1 VFRSLEPELRK
12 ICGDALFEM
21 IAEYLDDRLASGPV
35 PVVHPSEVPVV
46 LGRTRSVR
54 SA

>member
-1 VFRSLEPELRK
+1 MYRSLEPELRK
-12 ICGDALFEM
+12 VCGDALFEM
-21 IAEYLDDRLASGPV
+21 IAEYLDERLASGTV

-46 LGRTRSVR
+46 LGRTRTVR